1 MDTDRTDRTLT
12 TREPGGRV
20 RLYAAAAVLA
30 ATLTAIAVLGARG
43 GNGTLRGTVSRSPD
57 VNRIA
62 YVDLDARIWTVNPD
76 GSDERR
82 ISPEGGF
89 YTWPTWSPDA
99 RRLVFSRVAEDDA
112 GDARLSLLVANTADG
127 RTHEIYVGEPG
138 TVGLLAEGVVHYPL
152 WSPDGRRLAFIA
164 VTSRGLTLLL
174 DDLGRS
180 TDSEFVLDQGPLWF
194 SWSPDSRYMM
204 VHRGPDH
211 FLVNAVAGPEVNA
224 LDIHSLGYRV
234 PAWHLRG
241 KKVAL
246 VSQTGPADHTL
257 VIADVNT
264 NGVELVQPIT
274 EVPPDPAFDGR
285 PMAGTWRWRLPAASS
300 TTWASPCA
308 STGA

>member
-1 MDTDRTDRTLT
+1 MDTDETDRTLT
-12 TREPGGRV
+12 TSKPAGRL
-20 RLYAAAAVLA
+20 RLYAAAVVLA
-30 ATLTAIAVLGARG
+30 AALATIALLGARD
-43 GNGTLRGTVSRSPD
+43 GNGTLRGAVSGSPD

-62 YVDLDARIWTVNPD
+62 YVDLDARTWTVNPD

-89 YTWPTWSPDA
+89 STWPTWSPDA
-99 RRLVFSRVAEDDA
+99 RRLVFSRVVEDDA
-112 GDARLSLLVANTADG
+112 GDARSSLLVASTADG

-174 DDLGRS
+174 DDLGKS

-204 VHRGPDH
+204 VHRGSDH
-211 FLVNAVAGPEVNA
+211 FLVNAVAGLEVNS

-234 PAWHLRG
+234 PAWHPRG
-241 KKVAL
+241 K
-246 VSQTGPADHTL
+246 
-257 VIADVNT
+257 
-264 NGVELVQPIT
+264 
-274 EVPPDPAFDGR
+274 
-285 PMAGTWRWRLPAASS
+285 RLPSCRKPAQQ
-300 TTWASPCA
+300 TTPWLSPM
-308 STGA
+308 